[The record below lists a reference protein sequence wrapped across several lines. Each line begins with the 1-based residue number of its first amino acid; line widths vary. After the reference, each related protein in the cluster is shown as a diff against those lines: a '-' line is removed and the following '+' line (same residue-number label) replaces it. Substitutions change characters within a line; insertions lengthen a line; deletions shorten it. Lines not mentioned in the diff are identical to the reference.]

1 MGSIGSISNSPKITR
16 NENGEIYFKF
26 SGTEKTTRQKIYG
39 MEISAKDKETAIKD
53 IRANGYTI
61 SKNKLLPTQYYDNV
75 INNTNG
81 NSWDWEEAT
90 KEANKA
96 LKQSR

>member
-1 MGSIGSISNSPKITR
+1 MGSVGSISNSLKITR

-26 SGTEKTTRQKIYG
+26 SGTEKATGQKVYG

-75 INNTNG
+75 VNNTGG
-81 NSWDWEEAT
+81 NSWDWEDAS
-90 KEANKA
+90 KEADKA